1 MRQSLTSMLRVC
13 ALYNLAAGT
22 NAWTD
27 TDHTV
32 YTLTTAEA
40 QGFLSVAPVMLDHI
54 LFPTLTESSFITE
67 VHHITKA
74 GDNSGVVY
82 NEVSSI
88 VLLDAT

>member
-1 MRQSLTSMLRVC
+1 MGSEEYPFKGVLDKLANR
-13 ALYNLAAGT
+13 ALASGT

-54 LFPTLTESSFITE
+54 LFPTLTESSFVTE

-82 NEVSSI
+82 NEVSPMCY
-88 VLLDAT
+88 